1 VAQFAFRILNVF
13 APSTFD
19 GNPLCV
25 FEDAR
30 GMTEQHMHLLTRQF
44 NLSETA
50 FVFPPQPDEQAAGVT
65 ARVRVFTPGHEM
77 AFAGHPAL
85 GAAQVVRDVHATGPR
100 LTLRFN
106 AGDVPLSVSDTG
118 DADTWSFAP
127 PLAGAPRC
135 WAPAL
140 APAAFAE
147 MLGLS
152 REDLASDPM
161 WVNTGSDHLLVP
173 LRDAAAVARVTFDPA
188 RLANWPVSSL
198 GRRSVYAFALGADE
212 GTHLRVDAR
221 YLFIREGTVVE
232 DPGTGSACANLGA
245 WLSLM
250 SKRANLAVQVTQGEQ
265 MGRLCCLTLDLDAQ
279 GGIRVGGHVI
289 EIGRGRVEI

>member
-1 VAQFAFRILNVF
+1 MAQFAFRILNVF

-25 FEDAR
+25 FEDAS
-30 GMTEQHMHLLTRQF
+30 GMSEQHMQLLTRQF

-50 FVFPPQPDEQAAGVT
+50 FVFAPLPDEQAAGVS

-85 GAAQVVRDVHATGPR
+85 GCAHVVRDVHATGPR

-106 AGDVPLSVSDTG
+106 AGDVPLSVSDAG
-118 DADTWSFAP
+118 ASDTWSFAP
-127 PLAGAPRC
+127 PLAVAPRC

-140 APAAFAE
+140 PPADLAA

-152 REDLASDPM
+152 MDDLASDPM
-161 WVNTGSDHLLVP
+161 WVSTGNDHLLVP
-173 LRDAAAVARVTFDPA
+173 LRDAAAVSRATFDPA
-188 RLANWPVSSL
+188 RVANWPVSSL
-198 GRRSVYAFALGADE
+198 GRRSVYVFALGADE
-212 GTHLRVDAR
+212 GTRLRVDAR
-221 YLFIREGTVVE
+221 YLFIREAAVVE

-245 WLSLM
+245 WLFLAR
-250 SKRANLAVQVTQGEQ
+250 KRSNLAVRVTQGEQ
-265 MGRLCCLTLDLDAQ
+265 MGRLCQLTLDLDEH

-289 EIGRGRVEI
+289 EIGRGQVEI